1 MAYWRLQEIAQPER
15 WSARKLAAATG
26 LAYTTV
32 WGIWS
37 GKAKRADLETL
48 QALADALGIQPG
60 ELIGGKSV
68 DNPRPLRDFLGILP
82 ALPEGELTDD

>member
-1 MAYWRLQEIAQPER
+1 MAFWRLQAIAKPER
-15 WSARKLAAATG
+15 WSARALAKASG

-48 QALADALGIQPG
+48 QALADVLGIQPG
-60 ELIGGKSV
+60 ELIGGGA
-68 DNPRPLRDFLGILP
+68 RD
-82 ALPEGELTDD
+82 AAHD